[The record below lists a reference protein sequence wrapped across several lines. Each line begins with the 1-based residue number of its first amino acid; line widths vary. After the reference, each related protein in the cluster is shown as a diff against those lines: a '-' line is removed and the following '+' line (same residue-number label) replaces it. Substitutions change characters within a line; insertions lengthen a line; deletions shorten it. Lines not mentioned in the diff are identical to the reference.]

1 MAKSREA
8 ELPVH
13 VRVDAVLQLQL
24 VGRLLSDRTMQE
36 LWRAGFDDLRESDG
50 YVFQHLVPG
59 PIAVTELATRLGVT
73 QQAASKSVA
82 DLEARG
88 YVVRTSA
95 PDDARYRLVG
105 LSDRGARVIK
115 KTRSIRTA
123 LENELLAPLAA
134 KDARSFTSVLGD
146 IAESL
151 GGSTVIRNRA
161 VAPPR

>member
-1 MAKSREA
+1 MPKPREA
-8 ELPVH
+8 DLPVD

-36 LWRAGFDDLRESDG
+36 LWQAGFDDLRESDG

-88 YVVRTSA
+88 YVARRSA

-105 LSDRGARVIK
+105 LSDRGTRVIK
-115 KTRSIRTA
+115 KTRAIRVA
-123 LENELLAPLAA
+123 LEKELLAPLAT
-134 KDARSFTSVLGD
+134 KDARSFTNVLAAM
-146 IAESL
+146 AESL
-151 GGSTVIRNRA
+151 G
-161 VAPPR
+161 